1 MEVARICEGEKKSK
15 CVSDAFQVICEE
27 VADSG
32 APEIDL
38 QCREHVASDT
48 ESEAENATDLS
59 STSVSNEPSQF
70 PQQRFSSPSAISQA
84 SSGSDIT
91 HRPKAI
97 KARLNLNID
106 SGRKDVSIIVCLN
119 TGRLLYLKVI

>member
-59 STSVSNEPSQF
+59 STSGSNEPSKF
-70 PQQRFSSPSAISQA
+70 P
-84 SSGSDIT
+84 
-91 HRPKAI
+91 
-97 KARLNLNID
+97 
-106 SGRKDVSIIVCLN
+106 
-119 TGRLLYLKVI
+119 